1 MLFMLGDWSN
11 SKNVAGMMP
20 YTDSVEAARKYGD
33 IISTVAPSL
42 SESGNLSVLSML
54 VNDDPNAFYDGSAY
68 AWQFSNKIPGVTDYF
83 REMQTP
89 EQSLFESQKNAGWT
103 EFISRMDYLDA
114 LLQQRGLTSYR
125 SAGATDL
132 REMKNQTIAR
142 LRDNPLYAGWYQDY
156 EQFGS
161 TRTQGAVRLMEQA
174 LSNQEFVDD
183 HADSTV
189 WQAAYQYL
197 QFRSQVMGALQSRS
211 GGINNSANEDIRVFW
226 DNRRQELINKYEGW
240 GTFSN
245 RFLNGDEDPE
255 NLGVQFGV
263 VYDLSNGED
272 ANGYPAG

>member
-1 MLFMLGDWSN
+1 
-11 SKNVAGMMP
+11 
-20 YTDSVEAARKYGD
+20 
-33 IISTVAPSL
+33 
-42 SESGNLSVLSML
+42 
-54 VNDDPNAFYDGSAY
+54 
-68 AWQFSNKIPGVTDYF
+68 
-83 REMQTP
+83 
-89 EQSLFESQKNAGWT
+89 
-103 EFISRMDYLDA
+103 
-114 LLQQRGLTSYR
+114 
-125 SAGATDL
+125 
-132 REMKNQTIAR
+132 MKNQTIAK
-142 LRDNPLYAGWYQDY
+142 LRDNPLYSGWYQDY

-161 TRTQGAVRLMEQA
+161 TRTQGAVRLMQQA
-174 LSNQEFVDD
+174 LSNQEFIDD

-197 QFRSQVMGALQSRS
+197 QYRSQVMDALASRS
-211 GGINNSANEDIRVFW
+211 NGINNSDNEDIRVFW